1 MRCLTGEDGAGQFRR
16 GRPRAFTLVEVV
28 VSTAILAIVM
38 LACVSVLVVAQRALI
53 LNDPGSAPVQAASAR
68 EAVDLVT
75 ADLRVAT
82 SVVQAGPT
90 TAALTVPDRTGDG
103 TPETLVYA
111 WSGTPGDPLTRSYNG
126 GPAAAILENVQALTL
141 SSLLRQAGPPAQS
154 ESAEQVLFY
163 HDDAVGGSMKDYNLE
178 STKWCATYFKP
189 ALPANAVAWKITRV
203 SIVAKQEGGTVEGFA
218 IVGLRQADAALKPT
232 WSAIDGAAVSEWSL
246 SSSYAWTEVSFTTA
260 SGLDPTKGYCLV
272 IRQAATSGNAARI
285 QWEDSVTETDNR
297 WTTTSDSG
305 SSWATPDTTKHLRFY
320 VYGTVTTQ

>member
-1 MRCLTGEDGAGQFRR
+1 MRCLTGQDGAGRVRR
-16 GRPRAFTLVEVV
+16 GRLRAFTLVEVV
-28 VSTAILAIVM
+28 ISTAILAIIM
-38 LACVSVLVVAQRALI
+38 LACVSVLVVAQRALV

-82 SVVQAGPT
+82 SVVQAGST

-141 SSLLRQAGPPAQS
+141 SSLLRQAGPPAES
-154 ESAEQVLFY
+154 ESAEQLLFY
-163 HDDAVGGSMKDYNLE
+163 HDDPPGGSLKDYILE

-189 ALPANAVAWKITRV
+189 SLPANAVSWKITRV
-203 SIVAKQEGGTVEGFA
+203 WFVAKQEGGVEGFA
-218 IVGLRQADAALKPT
+218 IVGLRQADAAMKPT
-232 WSAIDGAAVSEWSL
+232 WSVIDAAAVSEYSL
-246 SSSYAWTEVSFTTA
+246 SGSYAWTEVSFTTA

-272 IRQAATSGNAARI
+272 IRQAATTERAARI
-285 QWEDSVTETDNR
+285 MWEENVTETDNR